1 MKNINITINDQ
12 KIKVPEG
19 TTILEAARLNG
30 IEIPTLC
37 AYEGMGPHAACRLCM
52 VEVKGEAKEKLA
64 CAVKVAA
71 GMEITTDSPALF
83 DKRREALLD
92 MFRQHTVD
100 CHHCSRMGG
109 TRIEDLDPWFCENC
123 FFCDCVRDGFCEL
136 QDLARQFGISELP
149 FEPKIADFPVDDST
163 GVLVRN
169 GNKCVKC
176 RRCVDACKNSQ
187 AVGILGMVKTENG
200 QTVGVT
206 GGKLLKDSGCI
217 RCGRCVDVCPTGGV
231 ILMEHKDQLP
241 YYAHERNVKTAALV
255 DESVLEE
262 VTALYGA
269 ASGSVSLGQLAAALK
284 KIGVDE
290 VYDAEEERR
299 ITAAET
305 AKVLAKRRKKSPA
318 IIAADPAAKQWLKEN
333 HSELEGDFVFMESA
347 QVRFAA
353 ETKGRFDKVFR
364 ISGRNSLAAE
374 VQDTG
379 CADYFYN
386 ARELFRILKRTGA
399 DPTRLTAIP
408 LESLGGGTAAT
419 EYEPV
424 LGSVDWVPG
433 GAPEIVDLKV
443 KGKAARA
450 VICRNPSQ
458 VKEALK
464 VKDAAFIRVNA

>member
-19 TTILEAARLNG
+19 TTILEAARANG

-71 GMEITTDSPALF
+71 GMEITTDSPALTE
-83 DKRREALLD
+83 KRREALLD

-100 CHHCSRMGG
+100 CHHCSRVGG

-149 FEPKIADFPVDDST
+149 FEPKTADFPVDDST

-269 ASGSVSLGQLAAALK
+269 APGSVSLGQLAAALK
-284 KIGVDE
+284 KIGVE
-290 VYDAEEERR
+290 IILENFGAVTPRKSAASPPPRR
-299 ITAAET
+299 Q
-305 AKVLAKRRKKSPA
+305 RSW
-318 IIAADPAAKQWLKEN
+318 Q
-333 HSELEGDFVFMESA
+333 SA
-347 QVRFAA
+347 
-353 ETKGRFDKVFR
+353 
-364 ISGRNSLAAE
+364 GRNHRPSSP
-374 VQDTG
+374 
-379 CADYFYN
+379 
-386 ARELFRILKRTGA
+386 RI
-399 DPTRLTAIP
+399 PP
-408 LESLGGGTAAT
+408 
-419 EYEPV
+419 
-424 LGSVDWVPG
+424 
-433 GAPEIVDLKV
+433 
-443 KGKAARA
+443 
-450 VICRNPSQ
+450 PSSG
-458 VKEALK
+458 
-464 VKDAAFIRVNA
+464 

>member
-19 TTILEAARLNG
+19 TTILEAARANG

-71 GMEITTDSPALF
+71 GMEITTDSPALTE
-83 DKRREALLD
+83 KRREALLD

-100 CHHCSRMGG
+100 CHHCSRVGG

-149 FEPKIADFPVDDST
+149 FEPKTADFPVDDST

-169 GNKCVKC
+169 GNKCIKC
-176 RRCVDACKNSQ
+176 RCCVDACKNSQ

-433 GAPEIVDLKV
+433 GVPEIVDLKV
-443 KGKAARA
+443 KGKAAKA

>member
-30 IEIPTLC
+30 IEI
-37 AYEGMGPHAACRLCM
+37 
-52 VEVKGEAKEKLA
+52 KEKLA

-149 FEPKIADFPVDDST
+149 FEPRTADFPVDDST

-255 DESVLEE
+255 DESVLAE

-269 ASGSVSLGQLAAALK
+269 APGSVSLGQLAAALK

-290 VYDAEEERR
+290 VYDAEEERL

-305 AKVLAKRRKKSPA
+305 AKALAKRRKKSPA
-318 IIAADPAAKQWLKEN
+318 IIATDPAAKQWLKDN
-333 HSELEGDFVFMESA
+333 LSEKEGDFVFMESA

-353 ETKGRFDKVFR
+353 ETKGQFGKVFR
-364 ISGRNSLAAE
+364 ISGRNSLAGE
-374 VQDTG
+374 VHDTG

-399 DPTRLTAIP
+399 DPTRLTAVP
-408 LESLGGGTAAT
+408 LDSLGHDAAAT

-424 LGSVDWVPG
+424 LGPVEWIPG
-433 GAPEIVDLKV
+433 GAPETVELTV
-443 KGKAARA
+443 KGKAAVA

-458 VKEALK
+458 VKAALN